1 MQINI
6 EIMYSVH
13 DSSCMRRASFPVNVR
28 KFRQDPEKEATR
40 IAIIWLRNI
49 KKEHGSFD
57 LSVIKLTYDQI
68 DITDKVRDVQENG
81 WR

>member
-13 DSSCMRRASFPVNVR
+13 DSGCMRKASFSVNVR
-28 KFRQDPEKEATR
+28 QFREYPDKEATR
-40 IAIIWLRNI
+40 IAIFWLRNI

-57 LSVIKLTYDQI
+57 LSVIKVTYDQI
-68 DITDKVRDVQENG
+68 DITDKVRDVQDNG